1 MNTTHLIAVIAV
13 AMALNTWVMIA
24 GKKAFKRSWYM
35 LWRIVTAPFRFTYN
49 TVRSHWVITLFVLL
63 AIGLGVFQ
71 YAEYESEK
79 YAKRMAAYNHYD
91 SLVRKS
97 EEQQVYRNWVFAPVL
112 EGQPHGDRTL
122 EDE

>member
-1 MNTTHLIAVIAV
+1 MNTTHLIAVIAI

-35 LWRIVTAPFRFTYN
+35 LWQIVTAPFRFTYN
-49 TVRSHWVITLFVLL
+49 TVRSHWVAVTATLVMTAFAFVGYV
-63 AIGLGVFQ
+63 A
-71 YAEYESEK
+71 YDN
-79 YAKRMAAYNHYD
+79 AKRDEIIASYNHHYNK
-91 SLVRKS
+91 LS
-97 EEQQVYRNWVFAPVL
+97 EAERDAIWAPLL